1 MYLCV
6 FPQYVKLMNF
16 EEEVRAHRDLDGF
29 LERASILLHEDET
42 SLDDVLKTML
52 RHVSQDP
59 HTAEPSCNFEEIM
72 SSLFTDAG
80 SQEVNGECVC
90 FYLCVISWKAYER
103 LLNTSESWFDWH
115 LKGYKHSSLTLVNVI
130 LI

>member
-1 MYLCV
+1 MPLCV

-29 LERASILLHEDET
+29 LERASVLLHEDEA

-80 SQEVNGECVC
+80 SQEVNGECVWFLFVC
-90 FYLCVISWKAYER
+90 YFLKSLWKVAQYLRELIW
-103 LLNTSESWFDWH
+103 
-115 LKGYKHSSLTLVNVI
+115 LTPQRI
-130 LI
+130 

>member
-1 MYLCV
+1 
-6 FPQYVKLMNF
+6 MNF

-29 LERASILLHEDET
+29 LERACILLHEDEA

-59 HTAEPSCNFEEIM
+59 HTAEPACNFEEIM

-80 SQEVNGECVC
+80 SQEVNGELVC
-90 FYLCVISWKAYER
+90 GLSWEKVAEYLREMIW
-103 LLNTSESWFDWH
+103 LTSQW
-115 LKGYKHSSLTLVNVI
+115 I
-130 LI
+130 